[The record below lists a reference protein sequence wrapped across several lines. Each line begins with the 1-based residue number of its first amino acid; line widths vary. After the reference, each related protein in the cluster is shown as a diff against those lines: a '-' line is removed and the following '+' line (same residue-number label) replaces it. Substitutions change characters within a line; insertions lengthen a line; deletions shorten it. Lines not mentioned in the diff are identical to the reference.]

1 MHKQM
6 KYVLDRW
13 TESWVDHWAERLVVN
28 GSKSS
33 WQLVMIG
40 WRAGQV
46 FRKGILNKVRNVL
59 MGTS

>member
-1 MHKQM
+1 M

-13 TESWVDHWAERLVVN
+13 TERWVDHWAESLVVN
-28 GSKSS
+28 GSKSN

-46 FRKGILNKVRNVL
+46 FRKNILNRVTNVL